1 MPNNQGELI
10 TGNYHYDDRW
20 RTFTIATTYDGLCY
34 AEDTVTVSVQRTR
47 AGSDIA
53 ADLRSLAEV
62 VMREASGA
70 DEWPEARLVSASGW
84 SCLAPTA
91 WCGREIASLLLLH
104 GSDYLGRHGFPA
116 QLDTLVLLDPD
127 NRLCEA
133 LDRGFDCFSVDERIE
148 LEHLRRRNGL

>member
-84 SCLAPTA
+84 SCF
-91 WCGREIASLLLLH
+91 ASLLLLH